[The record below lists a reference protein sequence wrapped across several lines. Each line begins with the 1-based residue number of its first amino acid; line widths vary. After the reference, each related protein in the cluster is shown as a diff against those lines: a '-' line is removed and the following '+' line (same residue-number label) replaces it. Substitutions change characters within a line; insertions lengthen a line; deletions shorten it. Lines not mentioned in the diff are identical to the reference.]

1 MRTKNHLMI
10 HGRTTMTEPQP
21 MAEVIMFNPS
31 LEYLIGLS
39 KLSGRSFNQT
49 MARIIE
55 GLPEADR
62 PQLFV
67 RDDDGSLISAQ
78 QVLQEH
84 FAPKPIGFITNQ

>member
-1 MRTKNHLMI
+1 M
-10 HGRTTMTEPQP
+10 ESQP

-49 MARIIE
+49 IERIIS
-55 GLPEADR
+55 GLPEEKR
-62 PQLFV
+62 PPLFV

-78 QVLQEH
+78 QVIQEH
-84 FAPKPIGFITNQ
+84 FAPKKIGFID

>member
-1 MRTKNHLMI
+1 MSRS
-10 HGRTTMTEPQP
+10 
-21 MAEVIMFNPS
+21 PS

-39 KLSGRSFNQT
+39 KLSGRSFHKT
-49 MARIIE
+49 MDRIIS

-84 FAPKPIGFITNQ
+84 FGPKRIGFLINE

>member
-1 MRTKNHLMI
+1 MI
-10 HGRTTMTEPQP
+10 YGRSTMMEPQP
-21 MAEVIMFNPS
+21 MAEVIMSNQPS

>member
-1 MRTKNHLMI
+1 MI
-10 HGRTTMTEPQP
+10 YGRSTMMEPQP

-55 GLPEADR
+55 GLPEDQR
-62 PQLFV
+62 PELFV
-67 RDDDGSLISAQ
+67 RDDDGSLISAK
-78 QVLQEH
+78 QVIQEH
-84 FAPKPIGFITNQ
+84 FGPKRIGFLINE

>member
-1 MRTKNHLMI
+1 MI

-21 MAEVIMFNPS
+21 MAEVTMSNQPS

-55 GLPEADR
+55 GLPEEKR
-62 PQLFV
+62 PPLFV

-84 FAPKPIGFITNQ
+84 FAPKTIGFIHNQ

>member
-1 MRTKNHLMI
+1 MI
-10 HGRTTMTEPQP
+10 YGLSIMTEP
-21 MAEVIMFNPS
+21 MAEVTMSNQPS

-49 MARIIE
+49 IERIIS
-55 GLPEADR
+55 GLPEDKR
-62 PQLFV
+62 PPLFV

-84 FAPKPIGFITNQ
+84 FAPKKIGFID

>member
-1 MRTKNHLMI
+1 MI
-10 HGRTTMTEPQP
+10 YGRTTMTEPQP
-21 MAEVIMFNPS
+21 MAEVTMSNQPS

-49 MARIIE
+49 LGRIIS
-55 GLPEADR
+55 GLPEEKR
-62 PQLFV
+62 PPLFV

-84 FAPKPIGFITNQ
+84 FAPKKIGFID

>member
-1 MRTKNHLMI
+1 MI
-10 HGRTTMTEPQP
+10 YGRTTMTELQP
-21 MAEVIMFNPS
+21 MAEVTMSNQPS

-49 MARIIE
+49 LGRIIE
-55 GLPEADR
+55 GLPEEKR
-62 PQLFV
+62 PPLFV

-84 FAPKPIGFITNQ
+84 FAPKKIGFID

>member
-1 MRTKNHLMI
+1 MI
-10 HGRTTMTEPQP
+10 YGRTTMTEPQP